1 MEVVPQNA
9 FVTVLS
15 DTEERKKAQLC
26 TGGDLGKYGCT
37 SASPKFRDKQ
47 MNFNYPQQQKRF
59 LVLNWV
65 DSLIALKC
73 K

>member
-1 MEVVPQNA
+1 MEVVPQNT

-26 TGGDLGKYGCT
+26 TDGDLGKYSST
-37 SASPKFRDKQ
+37 SASPKFKDKQ
-47 MNFNYPQQQKRF
+47 MNLITHNSKRF
-59 LVLNWV
+59 LVLNLV
-65 DSLIALKC
+65 DSPIAQKC